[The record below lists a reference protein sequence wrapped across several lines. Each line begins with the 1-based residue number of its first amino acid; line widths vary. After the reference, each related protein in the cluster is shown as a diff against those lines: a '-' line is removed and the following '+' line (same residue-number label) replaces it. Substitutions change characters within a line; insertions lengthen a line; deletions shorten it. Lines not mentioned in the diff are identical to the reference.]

1 MKTVL
6 FIATLVSLTVVTALA
21 QGQSD
26 RRVVYFSS
34 DRPRLV
40 TLSQVGTD
48 VVSFAVPVGTTMAV
62 SYAANTEPNLS
73 APRFEARRHSSP
85 APPGRRPTRAAA
97 GGSHADSTVSYW
109 RRQDRF
115 SRCGTPVI

>member
-1 MKTVL
+1 MKRILSV
-6 FIATLVSLTVVTALA
+6 ASLVSVATVTALA
-21 QGQSD
+21 QGPSG

-40 TLSQVGTD
+40 TLSQAGTG

-73 APRFEARRHSSP
+73 APRFEAHGTVQVRLLRDGDRHGRLQAEAMLTAPVVIGGDAVDLVVVERR
-85 APPGRRPTRAAA
+85 
-97 GGSHADSTVSYW
+97 
-109 RRQDRF
+109 
-115 SRCGTPVI
+115 

>member
-6 FIATLVSLTVVTALA
+6 FIATLVSLTVVSALA
-21 QGQSD
+21 QAQSD

-73 APRFEARRHSSP
+73 APRFEAHGAIQVRLLRDEELHGRPQAEAMLTAPVVIGGDRIDLVVVERR
-85 APPGRRPTRAAA
+85 
-97 GGSHADSTVSYW
+97 
-109 RRQDRF
+109 
-115 SRCGTPVI
+115 